1 MYQEQLATNS
11 CELADLSAQIA
22 FHSYGVLLLLPIGTR
37 PTGLVGDLAE
47 HVGGITIGCL
57 RWGSNACQSG
67 NACQHADG
75 CTAGLR
81 AVTIVLSVAVPS

>member
-1 MYQEQLATNS
+1 MYQEDFSTNV

-22 FHSYGVLLLLPIGTR
+22 LRPYGVLLLPR
-37 PTGLVGDLAE
+37 PTGRVGGLAE

-57 RWGSNACQSG
+57 RWGGNASQSG

-75 CTAGLR
+75 CTTGLQ
-81 AVTIVLSVAVPS
+81 AVTIVVSVAVPS